1 MTKREQVQKE
11 ASQAIIDNRFIGTIE
26 VSPRI

>member
-11 ASQAIIDNRFIGTIE
+11 ASDAIVTNRFKGIVE
-26 VSPRI
+26 VSPRV